1 MTEQNNSGP
10 KVGMVSLG
18 CPKALVDSERIIT
31 QLRSE
36 GYQIASDYEGADA
49 VIVNTCGFIDSA
61 KQESLQAI
69 NEAIDENGKVI
80 VTGCMGVNEEDVTA
94 IPSQVLSISGPQDV
108 DSVMSAVRSAL
119 PINYDPFVELLP
131 PQGIKLTPRHYA
143 YLKISEGCNH
153 KCSFCIIPSMRGKLR
168 SRYLSDILKEAENLV
183 AAGVKELLI
192 ISQDTSAYGIDI
204 KHESQL
210 WRGQI
215 YNNSMLD
222 LCRALGELGI
232 WVRLHYVYPYP
243 NVEQIMPL
251 MNEGKI
257 LPYIDVPFQHASY
270 NILKAMR
277 RPASSE
283 RTLDQIQSWRK
294 LCPELVIRSTFIV
307 GFPGETEQDFDLLL
321 SFLREA
327 QLDRVGCFQYS
338 PVQGATANELGGEVA
353 DEVKQERWDRF
364 MELQQ
369 EISEDK
375 LEQRVGQTM
384 TVLIDEVDHERAIAR
399 SYADAPEIDGTVQI
413 VGEHDCQVGDLV
425 EVTVEDA
432 NEYDLIAVL
441 AD

>member
-1 MTEQNNSGP
+1 
-10 KVGMVSLG
+10 
-18 CPKALVDSERIIT
+18 
-31 QLRSE
+31 
-36 GYQIASDYEGADA
+36 
-49 VIVNTCGFIDSA
+49 
-61 KQESLQAI
+61 
-69 NEAIDENGKVI
+69 
-80 VTGCMGVNEEDVTA
+80 
-94 IPSQVLSISGPQDV
+94 
-108 DSVMSAVRSAL
+108 
-119 PINYDPFVELLP
+119 
-131 PQGIKLTPRHYA
+131 
-143 YLKISEGCNH
+143 
-153 KCSFCIIPSMRGKLR
+153 
-168 SRYLSDILKEAENLV
+168 
-183 AAGVKELLI
+183 
-192 ISQDTSAYGIDI
+192 
-204 KHESQL
+204 
-210 WRGQI
+210 
-215 YNNSMLD
+215 
-222 LCRALGELGI
+222 LGI

-338 PVQGATANELGGEVA
+338 PVQGAAANELGGEVA

-425 EVTVEDA
+425 EVIVEDA

-441 AD
+441 AY